1 MNFEKGEL
9 LYSVGTANAGRA
21 TVVASMAIHAMANQK
36 MNPEQYKDFK
46 ALTETQFPQG
56 LCFPLV
62 ALWTRDLLTERH
74 SLRAMVRAPDSIVHH
89 SQLSLARD
97 MQSEHM
103 TRVRKRVAQNKFGPQ
118 ARQEVELENKVL
130 GAYTG
135 LAQKPRIHKRAIA
148 DGAPERESTARD
160 VAVHLVA
167 VAPLHMAVAYA
178 GGGSHALGLVMQ
190 RDRVYVFEP
199 NRGLLEYY
207 GVGVFLHDLQAYL
220 AGENP
225 VRRVKELSLF
235 EFSLSGEPTR
245 REYTK
250 R

>member
-1 MNFEKGEL
+1 MRWRTRL
-9 LYSVGTANAGRA
+9 
-21 TVVASMAIHAMANQK
+21 
-36 MNPEQYKDFK
+36 NPEQYKDFK
-46 ALTETQFPQG
+46 ALTEAQFPQG

-148 DGAPERESTARD
+148 DGAPARR
-160 VAVHLVA
+160 
-167 VAPLHMAVAYA
+167 AP
-178 GGGSHALGLVMQ
+178 HATW
-190 RDRVYVFEP
+190 P
-199 NRGLLEYY
+199 SI
-207 GVGVFLHDLQAYL
+207 
-220 AGENP
+220 
-225 VRRVKELSLF
+225 LSLSRHF
-235 EFSLSGEPTR
+235 TWRPRMPGAAATR
-245 REYTK
+245 WGL
-250 R
+250 